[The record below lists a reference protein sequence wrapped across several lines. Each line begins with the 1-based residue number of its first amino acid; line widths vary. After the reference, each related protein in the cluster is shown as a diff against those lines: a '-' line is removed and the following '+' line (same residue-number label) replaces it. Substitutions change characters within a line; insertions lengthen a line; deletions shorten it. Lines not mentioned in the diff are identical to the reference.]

1 MKIFFML
8 GKVNTN
14 FHFPALKYKLSISR
28 RNGQYL
34 LELIIRK
41 LLVNNGHHK
50 TFIIIKCVFML
61 YSRAWNHL
69 KRKLRK
75 KYLFSPGGKV
85 IVKSLTPVKFRHNC
99 ETYILQFRC
108 GNWKV
113 TSPIAWND
121 KAYDIMLF
129 FALSVW
135 QTEDVT
141 KGQVI
146 NRKWSVTYG
155 NIN

>member
-1 MKIFFML
+1 MKPPETKDEKKKNLFL
-8 GKVNTN
+8 AQGE
-14 FHFPALKYKLSISR
+14 KY
-28 RNGQYL
+28 
-34 LELIIRK
+34 
-41 LLVNNGHHK
+41 
-50 TFIIIKCVFML
+50 
-61 YSRAWNHL
+61 
-69 KRKLRK
+69 
-75 KYLFSPGGKV
+75 
-85 IVKSLTPVKFRHNC
+85 IVKSLTTVKFRHNY

-113 TSPIAWND
+113 TSLIAWND

-146 NRKWSVTYG
+146 NRKWSVTSG